1 MKKLSLSFLLVVF
14 VIASIAQPQ
23 IKFDNTT
30 YDFGKIKEEKG
41 KVTGRFEFTNV
52 GTADLVLV
60 KVSPGCG
67 CTAANY
73 TKEPIPPGKRGFIDA
88 TYDPL
93 NRPGVFHKNIRITTN
108 EPAQAEPNAAPILL
122 FIKGE
127 VEKRPP
133 TIYEAAGYNEGSGN
147 IRIKQR
153 FTRLETSNVAPIK
166 HIVNIKNF
174 SDKPST
180 IIPSNIP
187 PYMTI
192 ETTFGNKLKPN
203 EEGEITIT
211 FDPKKKNQIGDFR
224 ENITFNTQDSIEPKV
239 TVFLDIHVSE
249 DFSTYS
255 EEKLR
260 MAPVI
265 ALSED
270 KINFGSVAKGSQ
282 NVKLVKVFNNGKTP
296 LIIRQVK
303 PSSTMYTVTIDQTQ
317 IEPGAATT
325 LTITFFAKTREGQ
338 QPATIDIITNDPK
351 NPTVNIKVEAD
362 ILK

>member
-30 YDFGKIKEEKG
+30 YDFGLIKEQNG

-52 GTADLVLV
+52 GTADLLLV

-73 TKEPIPPGKRGFIDA
+73 TREAVPPGKRGFIDA
-88 TYDPL
+88 TYDPY
-93 NRPGVFHKNIRITTN
+93 NRPGPFHKNIRITTN
-108 EPAQAEPNAAPILL
+108 EPSNAEPNAAPLLL
-122 FIKGE
+122 FIKGN

-133 TIYEAAGYNEGSGN
+133 TIYEAAGYNEGAGT
-147 IRIKQR
+147 IRIKER
-153 FTRLETSNVAPIK
+153 FTRLETSNIAPIK
-166 HIVNIKNF
+166 HVVNIKNF
-174 SDKPST
+174 SDKKST
-180 IIPSNIP
+180 ITPTNIP
-187 PYMTI
+187 PYITI
-192 ETTFGNKLKPN
+192 ETSFGNALKPN
-203 EEGEITIT
+203 EEGQITLT
-211 FDPKKKNQIGDFR
+211 FDPRKKNQIGDFR
-224 ENITFNTQDSIEPKV
+224 EIVTFITQDSIEPKI

-265 ALSED
+265 ALNVD
-270 KINFGSVAKGSQ
+270 NINFGEVAKGSQ
-282 NVKLVKVFNNGKTP
+282 SVQLVKVFNNGKSP
-296 LIIRQVK
+296 LTIRQVK

-317 IEPGAATT
+317 IEPGGSTT
-325 LTITFFAKTREGQ
+325 LTITFFAKNRAGQ

-351 NPTVNIKVEAD
+351 NPTMNIKVDAN
-362 ILK
+362 ISK